1 MPAARRSNRNG
12 QRLERISQLPLE
24 PINYCRRWVK
34 QNPAKGY
41 RKSCINALARATG
54 LSPNTIKDWGK
65 NYTKR
70 PQYIPYLL
78 RQVDLLNQF
87 KQLVKT
93 KQIVLPPD
101 FPQE

>member
-1 MPAARRSNRNG
+1 MTRRSDPNQ
-12 QRLERISQLPLE
+12 QRIQRISQLPLE
-24 PINYCRRWVK
+24 PIDYCQRWVQ
-34 QNPAKGY
+34 QNPVKGY

-54 LSPNTIKDWGK
+54 LSPQTIKDWGK
-65 NYTKR
+65 NFTRR

-93 KQIVLPPD
+93 RRIVLPPD

>member
-1 MPAARRSNRNG
+1 MTRRSDPNK
-12 QRLERISQLPLE
+12 QRIQRISQLPLE
-24 PINYCRRWVK
+24 PIDYCHRWVK
-34 QNPAKGY
+34 QNPVKGY

-54 LSPNTIKDWGK
+54 LSPETIKDWGK
-65 NYTKR
+65 NFTRR

-93 KQIVLPPD
+93 RRMVLPPD

>member
-1 MPAARRSNRNG
+1 MTRRSDPNE
-12 QRLERISQLPLE
+12 QRIQRISQLPLE
-24 PINYCRRWVK
+24 PIDYCHRWVE
-34 QNPAKGY
+34 QNPVKGY

-54 LSPNTIKDWGK
+54 LSPETIKDWGK
-65 NYTKR
+65 NFTRR

-93 KQIVLPPD
+93 RRIVLPPD